1 MATNNFYRVEL
12 MKDLILIALKE
23 EAPDMVFS
31 TKVFFTGVGKVNAA
45 MTATEMIS
53 KYRPDRVINFGT
65 VGGIT
70 VKSGFHQVTK
80 FVQRDM
86 MCCELG
92 SLPGQTPFED
102 GVVLDFGKGLTCST
116 GDNFVTDSN
125 LLIPADVV
133 DMEAYA
139 IAKACNKHN
148 VEFLCYKF
156 VSDGANNDSLND
168 WRTTVSQ
175 GQLHYLNKLKELN
188 VSLV

>member
-1 MATNNFYRVEL
+1 MK
-12 MKDLILIALKE
+12 KDLILIALKE
-23 EAPDMVFS
+23 EAPDMAFS
-31 TKVFFTGVGKVNAA
+31 MKVFFTGVGKVNAA
-45 MTATEMIS
+45 MTAAELIT
-53 KYRPDRVINFGT
+53 KYQPDRIINFGT

-70 VKSGFHQVTK
+70 VKSGFHQVSK

-102 GVVLDFGKGLTCST
+102 TIIIDNGEGLTCST

-139 IAKACNKHN
+139 IAKVCKKYKI
-148 VEFLCYKF
+148 EFLCYKF
-156 VSDGANNDSLND
+156 VSDGANSDSLKD
-168 WRTTVSQ
+168 WHATVSQ
-175 GQLHYLNKLKELN
+175 GQVHYLNKLKELN
-188 VSLV
+188 VSLM

>member
-1 MATNNFYRVEL
+1 MYN
-12 MKDLILIALKE
+12 DLILIALKE
-23 EAPDMVFS
+23 EAPDIAFS
-31 TKVFFTGVGKVNAA
+31 MKVFFTGVGKVNAA
-45 MTATEMIS
+45 MTAAEVIT
-53 KYRPDRVINFGT
+53 KHRPKRIINFGT

-70 VKSGFHQVTK
+70 VKSGFHQVSK

-92 SLPGQTPFED
+92 SEPGQTPFED
-102 GVVLDFGKGLTCST
+102 AIVLNFGHGLTCST

-139 IAKACNKHN
+139 IAKVCKRHN

-168 WRTTVSQ
+168 WRSMVSK
-175 GQLHYLNKLKELN
+175 GQEYYINKLKELN
-188 VSLV
+188 VSLM

>member
-1 MATNNFYRVEL
+1 MH
-12 MKDLILIALKE
+12 DLILIALKE
-23 EAPDMVFS
+23 EAPDISFS
-31 TKVFFTGVGKVNAA
+31 MKVFYTGVGKVNAA
-45 MTATEMIS
+45 MTAAECIA
-53 KYRPDRVINFGT
+53 KYNPKRVINFGT
-65 VGGIT
+65 AGGVT
-70 VKSGFHQVTK
+70 VKSGFHQVSK

-102 GVVLDFGKGLTCST
+102 TIIIDNGDGLTCST

-139 IAKACNKHN
+139 IAKACKKYN

-156 VSDGANNDSLND
+156 VSDGANDESLAD
-168 WRTTVSQ
+168 WNLMVSQ
-175 GQLHYLNKLKELN
+175 GQSYYLDKLKELN
-188 VSLV
+188 VSLM

>member
-1 MATNNFYRVEL
+1 MTT
-12 MKDLILIALKE
+12 DLILIALKE
-23 EAPDMVFS
+23 EAPDMAFS
-31 TKVFFTGVGKVNAA
+31 KKVFFTGVGKVNAA
-45 MTATEMIS
+45 MTAAELIV
-53 KYRPDRVINFGT
+53 KHQPDRVINFGT

-92 SLPGQTPFED
+92 SKPGQTPFED
-102 GVVLDFGKGLTCST
+102 GVVLDFGEGLTCST

-139 IAKACNKHN
+139 IAKACKKRD

-168 WRTTVSQ
+168 WQSMVSQ

-188 VSLV
+188 ISLK

>member
-1 MATNNFYRVEL
+1 MYN
-12 MKDLILIALKE
+12 DLILIALKE
-23 EAPDMVFS
+23 EAPNMAFS
-31 TKVFFTGVGKVNAA
+31 MKVFFTGVGKVNAA
-45 MTATEMIS
+45 MTAAEVIT
-53 KYRPDRVINFGT
+53 KYRPKRIINFGT

-70 VKSGFHQVTK
+70 VKSGFHQVSK

-92 SLPGQTPFED
+92 SEPGQTPFED
-102 GVVLDFGKGLTCST
+102 DIVLNFGHGLTCST

-139 IAKACNKHN
+139 IAKVCKRHN

-168 WRTTVSQ
+168 WRSMVSK
-175 GQLHYLNKLKELN
+175 GQEYYINKLKELN
-188 VSLV
+188 VSLM

>member
-1 MATNNFYRVEL
+1 MN
-12 MKDLILIALKE
+12 DLILIALKE
-23 EAPDMVFS
+23 EAPDMAFS
-31 TKVFFTGVGKVNAA
+31 MKVFFTGVGKVNAA
-45 MTATEMIS
+45 MNAAEVIS
-53 KYRPDRVINFGT
+53 KYRPKRIINFGT

-70 VKSGFHQVTK
+70 VKNGFHQVTK

-92 SLPGQTPFED
+92 SEPGQTPFED
-102 GVVLDFGKGLTCST
+102 GVVLDFGDGLACST

-139 IAKACNKHN
+139 IAKVCKRHN

-156 VSDGANNDSLND
+156 VSDGANDDSLND
-168 WRTTVSQ
+168 WRSMVSK
-175 GQLHYLNKLKELN
+175 GQTHYLDKLKELN
-188 VSLV
+188 ISLV